1 MLSGDLTIKYSNY
14 IEHYALD
21 AFDMP
26 MIEDMGHFPMHSER
40 RRLQVISRLLPK
52 SGISR
57 VLDVGCGNGELSE
70 ILSNRRLNVTATDL
84 GFDSIHRASLKIKKK
99 NLKIP
104 FVQGDIYRLP
114 YGDNSFD
121 AVVASE
127 IVEHL
132 EKPRDAMLEVARV
145 LHPGGYFICS
155 TPYRERL
162 RYTLCIHCNKK
173 TPVNAHL
180 NSFDDNVFGDLL
192 KEAGFSI
199 EKIIKFS
206 NKPAEY
212 LRIPGITFKLPYGIW
227 RLIDAFFC
235 MLFGKQSFMAIRA
248 KQCD

>member
-1 MLSGDLTIKYSNY
+1 
-14 IEHYALD
+14 
-21 AFDMP
+21 MP
-26 MIEDMGHFPMHSER
+26 MTEEMGHFVMHSER

-52 SGISR
+52 AGISR

-70 ILSNRRLNVTATDL
+70 ILSNRGLSVTATDL
-84 GFDSIHRASLKIKKK
+84 GFDSIHRASSKIKNK

-114 YGDNSFD
+114 YDDHSFD

-132 EKPRDAMLEVARV
+132 EKPQDAMLEVARV
-145 LHPGGYFICS
+145 LRPGGYFICS

-180 NSFDDNVFGDLL
+180 HSFDDTVIETILED
-192 KEAGFSI
+192 AGFSI
-199 EKIIKFS
+199 ERISKFS
-206 NKPAEY
+206 NKQAER
-212 LRIPGITFKLPYGIW
+212 LGLSGFTFFLPFAVW
-227 RLIDAFFC
+227 RSIDALFC
-235 MLFGKQSFMAIRA
+235 RLLGKQSFMVIRA
-248 KQCD
+248 KKE

>member
-1 MLSGDLTIKYSNY
+1 
-14 IEHYALD
+14 
-21 AFDMP
+21 MP
-26 MIEDMGHFPMHSER
+26 MTEEMGHFVMHSER

-52 SGISR
+52 AGISR

-70 ILSNRRLNVTATDL
+70 ILSNRGLSVTATDL
-84 GFDSIHRASLKIKKK
+84 GFDSIHRASSKIIKK

-114 YGDNSFD
+114 YDDHIFD

-132 EKPRDAMLEVARV
+132 EKPQDAMLEVARV
-145 LHPGGYFICS
+145 LRPGGYFICS

-162 RYTLCIHCNKK
+162 RYTICIHCNKK

-180 NSFDDNVFGDLL
+180 HSFDDKVFGNLL

-199 EKIIKFS
+199 EKITKFS
-206 NKPAEY
+206 NRFAEY
-212 LRIPGITFKLPYGIW
+212 FGIPGITFKLPYVIW
-227 RLIDAFFC
+227 RFIDTFFC
-235 MLFGKQSFMAIRA
+235 GLLGKQSFMVIRA
-248 KQCD
+248 KYRD